1 MALIGG
7 MKGPIIAAFS
17 SAENTDNVAKQMDFV
32 VPIITNIDTL
42 QSSKPTSGTNYTQD
56 PVYMY
61 AGNHTNATGGSAIKL
76 GIHATG
82 SYFHGQVYR
91 EYIYFRNSNGGSS
104 GYIMQLSEQI
114 GDNNSSFNSS
124 TDFTL
129 TIQDNATGKLRV
141 RQDKDY
147 FNSNE
152 VKVYYLGGGTDV
164 VFTGRNA
171 GAPAGLGSRS
181 ADYDSRYYQ
190 SFWII

>member
-7 MKGPIIAAFS
+7 MRGPIIAAFS
-17 SAENTDNVAKQMDFV
+17 SAENTNNVAKQMDFV
-32 VPIITNIDTL
+32 VPIKTNIDTL
-42 QSSKPTSGTNYTQD
+42 QSSKPTSGTYYTQD
-56 PVYMY
+56 PVYLH
-61 AGNHTNATGGSAIKL
+61 ASNHTNSTTGCAIKL

-82 SYFHGQVYR
+82 SYYYGQVYR
-91 EYIYFRNSNGGSS
+91 EYIYFRNPNASSS

-114 GDNNSSFNSS
+114 GDNYSSFDSS
-124 TDFTL
+124 SDFSL
-129 TIQDNATGKLRV
+129 TVQNNATATLRV

-147 FNSNE
+147 FTANE

-171 GAPAGLGSRS
+171 GVPSGLGSRA

-190 SFWII
+190 SFWIT

>member
-17 SAENTDNVAKQMDFV
+17 AVDNTDNVAKQMDFV
-32 VPIITNIDTL
+32 VPMITNIDTL

-56 PVYMY
+56 PVYLY
-61 AGNHTNATGGSAIKL
+61 AINNTNSTIGCAIKL

-82 SYFHGQVYR
+82 SYYHGQVYR
-91 EYIYFRNSNGGSS
+91 EYIYFRNPNGGST

-124 TDFTL
+124 ADFTL
-129 TIQDNATGKLRV
+129 TIQDNATAKLRV

-171 GAPAGLGSRS
+171 AAPSGLGSRG